1 MKLQKLVND
10 KALWDEFCE
19 MLESKILQVHKK
31 MEQVT
36 KTDDMFRCQG
46 EAAVLRKLKY
56 LRDEVNGNQ

>member
-1 MKLQKLVND
+1 
-10 KALWDEFCE
+10 LWDEFCE
-19 MLESKILQVHKK
+19 MLDSKILQVHKK